1 MDVDAS
7 RGLLRYLKDVPD
19 PRAANVSH
27 SLYNMLVIALLAVL
41 CSCDDWEEIAAWAA
55 ANRDWLATFLDLP
68 HGTPSH
74 DTFDRVFARVDPL
87 ALERC
92 LIAFTAAVADASE
105 GRLLAVDGKRIRR
118 SFDHGGRKAA
128 IHMINAWDQHN
139 ELVLGQLATDDK
151 SNEIT
156 AIPKLLELLDVRGCV
171 VSIDAM
177 GCQQQ
182 IARKIVDGGGDYLLA
197 VKGNQKELHEHV
209 KFFFDESITEGWE
222 GMEPITRRSTDADHG
237 RLETRRLWASHEVDW
252 LEQQGQHWPK
262 LGGLV
267 CVEGERQVFGTD
279 RTTRERRYFIT
290 SLDPRRVGGERLLAA
305 VRGHWGVENKVH
317 WSLDVSFREDQS
329 RVRKGHGAQNLS
341 RMRRLAMNLL
351 RPRRGLNDPP
361 GRKKKPSIKIKRLM
375 CSWDRDYLLQTLTAS

>member
-7 RGLLRYLKDVPD
+7 RGLLRYFKDVPD

-41 CSCDDWEEIAAWAA
+41 CRCDDWEEIAAWAA
-55 ANRDWLATFLDLP
+55 GNRDWLATFLDLP

-118 SFDHGGRKAA
+118 SFDQGGRKAA
-128 IHMINAWDQHN
+128 IHMINAWDQRN
-139 ELVLGQLATDDK
+139 ELILGQLATDDK

-177 GCQQQ
+177 GCQRQ
-182 IARKIVDGGGDYLLA
+182 IARKIIDGGGDYLLA

-209 KFFFDESITEGWE
+209 KFFFDESIAEGWD
-222 GMEPITRRSTDADHG
+222 GLEPITHRSTDADHG
-237 RLETRRLWASHEVDW
+237 RLETRRLWASHEVSW
-252 LEQQGQHWPK
+252 LQQQDQHWPK

-279 RTTRERRYFIT
+279 RITRERRYFIT

-317 WSLDVSFREDQS
+317 WSLDVSFREDES

-351 RPRRGLNDPP
+351 RHRRGLNDPP

-375 CSWDRDYLLQTLTAS
+375 CSWDRDYLLQTFTAS